1 MIKRHK
7 NINIVGGGILLMIL
21 IFSFIPHSQKANYFH
36 TDEERAYFSFVTTH
50 VPVDSALIFPVATA
64 CEGCHGKD
72 PLGNAYVD
80 NEGNEINVFDDWQTS
95 MMANSAKDPFWRAKV
110 SHEVATF
117 PQHQVVT
124 EDKCTSCHAPQGHFT
139 HHVRGK
145 GMYGFSDLLVDTVG
159 LDGVSCG
166 ACHQM
171 SQTDLGNLFSGELI
185 YDTTRIMYGPF
196 EFPFAAPMADFV
208 GFTPEFSEHINDE
221 GLCAGCHTLVTNSYD
236 TEGNETD
243 NFFAEQAT
251 YHEWLNSIYSRGEEK
266 RTCQS
271 CHLPQIN
278 DSIVISANFA
288 FLEGRS
294 PFGLHELVGGNVTM
308 LNLMKDN
315 KEALDI
321 VADDLAFDETIEA
334 TMDMLQSRSLA
345 LDLALVEESSDTVS
359 FTAKITNLA
368 GHKFPSGY
376 PSRRAVLQFV
386 VLAESGDT
394 LFRSGVFDDQWEVND
409 LDPEFEPHYNVI
421 DDESKVQIYEF
432 VTGNSEG
439 EFTTLLEQ
447 AFVGLKDNRIPPRGF
462 RTTHSTYDT
471 VTIVG
476 NALQDEDFNLN
487 QGAEGSGSDIVHY
500 NIPLQDYS
508 GIINVYASVIY
519 QPLPPR
525 WLQPMLDTNTPE
537 IATFKAMFEANDNEP
552 VFMISDTIANLFVNT
567 VAAEE
572 LVETEVRVFPN
583 PSIDGS
589 VVIESDKQIRQ
600 VTCSDNSGRSELMQ
614 KQNGLYN
621 LPEAAGIY
629 YLKIFFQDGTQLIKK
644 VMRP

>member
-1 MIKRHK
+1 MP
-7 NINIVGGGILLMIL
+7 L
-21 IFSFIPHSQKANYFH
+21 SQKATFFH
-36 TDEERAYFSFVTTH
+36 TDEEKAYFNLIVTH
-50 VPVDSALIFPVATA
+50 NPVDSALIFPVGSA
-64 CEGCHGKD
+64 CVGCHGKD
-72 PLGNAYVD
+72 PLANAYID
-80 NEGNEINVFDDWQTS
+80 NEGNDVNVYDDWQTS

-117 PQHQVVT
+117 PQHQAVT

-145 GMYGFSDLLVDTVG
+145 GMYSFMDLMVDTVG

-171 SQTDLGNLFSGELI
+171 SQENLGNLFSGQLI
-185 YDTTRIMYGPF
+185 YDTTRVMYGPF
-196 EFPFAAPMADFV
+196 EFPFASPMADFV

-221 GLCAGCHTLVTNSYD
+221 GICAGCHTLVTNSYD
-236 TEGNETD
+236 TQGNETD

-251 YHEWLNSIYSRGEEK
+251 YHEWLNSIYARGEEK

-288 FLEGRS
+288 FLEGRT

-315 KEALDI
+315 KDALDI
-321 VADDLAFDETIEA
+321 EAEDEAFEETIAA
-334 TMDMLQSRSLA
+334 TKDMLQRRSL
-345 LDLALVEESSDTVS
+345 DLNLSLVEESNDTIS
-359 FTAKITNLA
+359 FAARITNLA

-386 VLAESGDT
+386 VVAESGDT
-394 LFRSGVFDDQWEVND
+394 LFRSGIFDNQWEVND
-409 LDPEFEPHYNVI
+409 LDPEFEPHYNII
-421 DDESKVQIYEF
+421 DDERKVQIYEF
-432 VTGNSEG
+432 VTGDSDGN
-439 EFTTLLEQ
+439 FTTLLEQ

-462 RTTHSTYDT
+462 RQNHSTYDT

-476 NALQDEDFNLN
+476 SALQDADFNFN
-487 QGAEGSGSDIVHY
+487 QGTEGSGSDIVHY
-500 NIPLQDYS
+500 NIPVQGYS
-508 GIINVYASVIY
+508 GIINVFASVIY

-537 IATFKAMFEANDNEP
+537 IAIFKAMFEANDNEP
-552 VFMISDTIANLFVNT
+552 VLMISDTIANLFVNT
-567 VAAEE
+567 LAAEE
-572 LVETEVRVFPN
+572 LVESAVRVFPN

-589 VVIESDKQIRQ
+589 VEIQSEKQIKKI
-600 VTCSDNSGRSELMQ
+600 TCSDNSGRSEVMDY
-614 KQNGLYN
+614 QNGFYL
-621 LPEAAGIY
+621 LPKISGIY
-629 YLKIFFQDGTQLIKK
+629 YLNIIFEDGSQLTKK
-644 VMRP
+644 VLRP